1 MIFSLLGWQKL
12 WGSTLVQISCMTLNK
27 CLNLSVL
34 GIPHLQGGKENSH
47 L

>member
-12 WGSTLVQISCMTLNK
+12 WGCSTLGQISCMTLNK

-34 GIPHLQGGKENSH
+34 GIPHL
-47 L
+47 